1 MADGCASKCIGIVG
15 TVEEKMRLESAIPGP
30 CFIAANAQELP
41 LESAS
46 VSKIVC
52 NAVLIYLPTA
62 KEVEAS
68 LREIARV
75 ARPGA
80 TIWVGEIPKIDE
92 YAHYGMYRGN
102 SMTAY
107 LWHLLRHHGRRSFLG
122 MIRRWLKAVTGSGQI
137 VLNSAGIFY
146 AEPEELIS
154 LAESC
159 GLRLKAHFRHK
170 ELDKGGKVVDSE
182 FRYDYVFTI

>member
-1 MADGCASKCIGIVG
+1 
-15 TVEEKMRLESAIPGP
+15 MRLEAAIPNLR
-30 CFIAANAQELP
+30 FIASDAQELP

-52 NAVLIYLPTA
+52 NATLFYLPTA
-62 KEVEAS
+62 KEVRAS
-68 LREIARV
+68 LREMSRI

-80 TIWVGEIPKIDE
+80 TIWVGEIPEIDE

-107 LWHLLRHHGRRSFLG
+107 LWHLFKHNGLRSFLG
-122 MIRRWLKAVTGSGQI
+122 MIRRCIKATTGEEQI

-146 AEPEELIS
+146 AGPEKMIS
-154 LAESC
+154 LARSC
-159 GLRLKAHFRHK
+159 GLRLQAHFRHK
-170 ELDKGGKVVDSE
+170 ELDEGGKVVDSE
-182 FRYDYVFTI
+182 FRYDYIFTV